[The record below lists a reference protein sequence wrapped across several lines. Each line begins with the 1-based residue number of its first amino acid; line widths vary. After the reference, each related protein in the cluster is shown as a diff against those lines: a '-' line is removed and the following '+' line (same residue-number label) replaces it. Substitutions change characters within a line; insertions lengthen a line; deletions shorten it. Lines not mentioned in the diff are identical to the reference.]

1 MINNHIS
8 IHLYNEQWNN
18 VKKNVRPLKLL
29 SCSPSIFLP
38 VSLSLCILYSL
49 FHEGKDT
56 SAIPQLSVHHLV
68 FVFPILFC
76 FHKGFNNFHLSK
88 ISELIRFFT
97 ETCVSSYLL
106 FHDASEL
113 LFSLWN
119 EIISCNYKRNVSFLF
134 SLIISRKL
142 HPEIILSAIKNERS
156 HLSGWR

>member
-1 MINNHIS
+1 MIRWRCAFWVSLLSLMLASRANQEKREKNIGAGN
-8 IHLYNEQWNN
+8 ILKRIGQGVYYN
-18 VKKNVRPLKLL
+18 LLL

-88 ISELIRFFT
+88 ISELISFFT

-113 LFSLWN
+113 L
-119 EIISCNYKRNVSFLF
+119 LF
-134 SLIISRKL
+134 FEMK
-142 HPEIILSAIKNERS
+142 
-156 HLSGWR
+156 